1 MADICKK
8 CTLISREFCTFLNL
22 RELSQAVM
30 MLLLRRVKTVD
41 GNKQLSPSF
50 LSWSGLLNHVSEL
63 LEAILFKLL

>member
-30 MLLLRRVKTVD
+30 QELQGHQQFWATLPLQRKT
-41 GNKQLSPSF
+41 
-50 LSWSGLLNHVSEL
+50 
-63 LEAILFKLL
+63 LE